1 MPRSTERYRHLLF
14 ESRSSCRS
22 RLWRVSFDAR
32 LFTDLVPPLTKFSP
46 KYQNSLLYSL
56 SARSHI
62 PIVWIVF
69 IGLSALT
76 SIQGWTLQPT
86 ARASSEDEESKDE
99 RPESG
104 SAGYGAVGT
113 TGETA
118 RKPVFTVV
126 EAKTR
131 AEWLECVGIRIEGQ
145 FSSSH

>member
-1 MPRSTERYRHLLF
+1 MPWGSERYRHLLF
-14 ESRSSCRS
+14 KSRSSRRS
-22 RLWRVSFDAR
+22 GLWRVSFDVR
-32 LFTDLVPPLTKFSP
+32 LFSHLFSPLTKALR

-76 SIQGWTLQPT
+76 SIQGWTLRPT
-86 ARASSEDEESKDE
+86 ARASSDDEESKDE

-104 SAGYGAVGT
+104 SAGYGAVRT

-131 AEWLECVGIRIEGQ
+131 AEWLECVGIRIEG
-145 FSSSH
+145 